1 MWQTKDLQTA
11 ILEVWQ
17 AKDLRADFMDLWQ
30 TQDLAGFL
38 KKAEACV
45 RRMRKTTWRGDIS
58 EPGTDPW
65 FPSKLPWGPTCGRQA
80 QGKRGKPGERA
91 CQNIDSHYSIVP

>member
-1 MWQTKDLQTA
+1 MSGMPPSVHLWQTKGLQTA

-17 AKDLRADFMDLWQ
+17 AKDLRADLVDLWQ
-30 TQDLAGFL
+30 TRDLAAFL
-38 KKAEACV
+38 KKAEVCF

-65 FPSKLPWGPTCGRQA
+65 RLPLAPFEACGRQA
-80 QGKRGKPGERA
+80 QGNRGKQGE
-91 CQNIDSHYSIVP
+91 